1 MDLKEINETLY
12 PHNIRLLV
20 DKKPYYFNILNIPF
34 DKEINNIEL
43 QYNERTVIRI
53 SMSWDNKLILNHM
66 NVNKVGLTYHNK
78 DKDGN
83 DCISIIIPSEFFKTY
98 LTFQHFLN
106 ILSSPALP
114 NLLEELY
121 NIHTEMDQKVY
132 NSNWSTEVL
141 LNQP

>member
-1 MDLKEINETLY
+1 MDLKEINEKLY
-12 PHNIRLLV
+12 PHNVRFLINS
-20 DKKPYYFNILNIPF
+20 KPYYFNILNIPF
-34 DKEINNIEL
+34 DQEITTIEL

-66 NVNKVGLTYHNK
+66 NINKVGFTRHDK

-83 DCISIIIPSEFFKTY
+83 DCIRIIVPAEFFKTY
-98 LTFQHFLN
+98 LTLQHFLN

-114 NLLEELY
+114 NLLKELY
-121 NIHTEMDQKVY
+121 NIHTEMDEKVY

>member
-12 PHNIRLLV
+12 PHNVRFLINS
-20 DKKPYYFNILNIPF
+20 KPYYFNVLNIPF
-34 DKEINNIEL
+34 DKEITTLEL

-66 NVNKVGLTYHNK
+66 NINKVGFIRHDK

-83 DCISIIIPSEFFKTY
+83 DCTRIIIPAEFFKSY
-98 LTFQHFLN
+98 LTLQHFLN
-106 ILSSPALP
+106 MLASPVLP
-114 NLLEELY
+114 DLLKELY
-121 NIHTEMDQKVY
+121 NIHTEVDSKVY
-132 NSNWSTEVL
+132 NSNWSTELL